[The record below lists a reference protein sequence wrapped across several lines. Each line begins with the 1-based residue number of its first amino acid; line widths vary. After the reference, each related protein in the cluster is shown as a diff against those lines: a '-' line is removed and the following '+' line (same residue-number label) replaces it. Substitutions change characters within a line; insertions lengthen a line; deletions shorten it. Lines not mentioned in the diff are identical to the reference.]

1 MTTQKLIEL
10 NDGNHIPAIGLG
22 VWQATP
28 EQAEAAVLEALHAGY
43 RHIDT
48 AAIYENEDGVGN
60 GVAKAGLPREDVFV
74 TTKIWND
81 AQGAHKTAQALDASL
96 KRLKLDYVDL
106 LLIHWPVPK
115 QNLYVETWQ
124 ALAQARDAGKVRS
137 IGVSNFNEE
146 HLQRLVDETGIV
158 PALNQIELHPF
169 FQQHDLRA
177 VHQRMGIRTQAWSPL
192 GQSAALEDPAIATI
206 AARHKRT
213 PAQIVLRWQLQL
225 GNIAIPKSVT
235 PERIRSNFDVFD
247 FALGDDDMAAIAA
260 LDRNGRIGPDPLMFP

>member
-1 MTTQKLIEL
+1 MTMQKLIEL

-22 VWQATP
+22 VWKATP
-28 EQAEAAVLEALHAGY
+28 EQASAAVVEALEAGY

-48 AAIYENEDGVGN
+48 AAIYENEDGVGT
-60 GVAKAGLPREDVFV
+60 GLSRAGLPREDVFV

-81 AQGAHKTAQALDASL
+81 TQGVHKTAQALDASL

-106 LLIHWPVPK
+106 LLIHWPVPG

-124 ALAQARDAGKVRS
+124 ALAQAREAGKVRS
-137 IGVSNFNEE
+137 IGVSNFTEE

-158 PALNQIELHPF
+158 PTINQIELHPF

-192 GQSAALEDPAIATI
+192 GQSEALQDTTIVAI
-206 AARHKRT
+206 AARYKRT

-247 FALGDDDMAAIAA
+247 FALSDDDMAAIAG
-260 LDRNGRIGPDPLMFP
+260 LDRDGRMGPDPLLFP